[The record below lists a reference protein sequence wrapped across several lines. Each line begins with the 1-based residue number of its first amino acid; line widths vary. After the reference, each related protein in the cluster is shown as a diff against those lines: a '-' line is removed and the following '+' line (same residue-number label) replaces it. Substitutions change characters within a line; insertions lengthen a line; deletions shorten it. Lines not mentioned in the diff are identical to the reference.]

1 MERMTQTRQILK
13 KKKIQIARFLWV
25 VPVSSQEHSGFCST
39 FILVCSQ
46 IWLNHLM
53 NDSHFSDI
61 TKLKKKTQI
70 PSVVIYLFELFF
82 RN

>member
-53 NDSHFSDI
+53 NDCHCSYI
-61 TKLKKKTQI
+61 TKLKKKPRFQA
-70 PSVVIYLFELFF
+70 VIFF
-82 RN
+82 STF

>member
-1 MERMTQTRQILK
+1 
-13 KKKIQIARFLWV
+13 
-25 VPVSSQEHSGFCST
+25 
-39 FILVCSQ
+39 
-46 IWLNHLM
+46 M

-70 PSVVIYLFELFF
+70 PSVVIYLFIYKKFELFS